1 MGAFYVDQK
10 KKGLLPST
18 LPSEHEQW
26 GLLAEEQWVYPPLTP
41 PNELLCVV
49 AIHETASNTTTPLAN
64 ELGTVRFKIHN
75 DFSSGN
81 DGTNKARC
89 IIVCR

>member
-1 MGAFYVDQK
+1 MSTHQYQLIATGV
-10 KKGLLPST
+10 LLEFK
-18 LPSEHEQW
+18 LANCQQW

>member
-1 MGAFYVDQK
+1 MLRRSFWPRH
-10 KKGLLPST
+10 PSHK
-18 LPSEHEQW
+18 LHLFFQQW
-26 GLLAEEQWVYPPLTP
+26 GLLAEEQWVHPPLTP

-49 AIHETASNTTTPLAN
+49 AIHETATNTTTKLAN

-81 DGTNKARC
+81 DGTNKSRC

>member
-1 MGAFYVDQK
+1 MGTEYW
-10 KKGLLPST
+10 LPIGTST
-18 LPSEHEQW
+18 HCRGHSD
-26 GLLAEEQWVYPPLTP
+26 LAEEQWVYPPLTP
-41 PNELLCVV
+41 PTELLCAV
-49 AIHETASNTTTPLAN
+49 AIHETTTNTTTKLAN

>member
-1 MGAFYVDQK
+1 MVYRYYPF
-10 KKGLLPST
+10 LII
-18 LPSEHEQW
+18 EQW

-41 PNELLCVV
+41 PNELLCVI
-49 AIHETASNTTTPLAN
+49 AIHETTTNTTTKLAN

-81 DGTNKARC
+81 DGANKSRC
-89 IIVCR
+89 IIICR